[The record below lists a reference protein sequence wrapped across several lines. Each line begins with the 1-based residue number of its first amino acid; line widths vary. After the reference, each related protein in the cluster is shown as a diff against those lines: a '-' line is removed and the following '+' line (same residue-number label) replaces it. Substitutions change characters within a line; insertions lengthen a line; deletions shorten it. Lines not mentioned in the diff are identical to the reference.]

1 MIIFLNSL
9 FGIITLLTYWFYLLY
24 PNDLWLH
31 KSLVSQIGIIF
42 LELQNQDWLTD
53 LYRLQSYGVYCSVD
67 STISSA
73 WDMHRIFDVLH
84 LMLTV
89 QAVYTYIVT
98 GFGDLPG
105 MVVISWYVSCTF
117 CVVQIIDALRSI
129 KVWSF
134 YTPYVLNLLIC
145 TII

>member
-24 PNDLWLH
+24 PNDSWLH
-31 KSLVSQIGIIF
+31 KSSVSQIGIIF

-53 LYRLQSYGVYCSVD
+53 LYRLQSYGVYRSVD

-73 WDMHRIFDVLH
+73 WDMHRIFDALH
-84 LMLTV
+84 LMLTE

>member
-98 GFGDLPG
+98 GFGDLLG

>member
-1 MIIFLNSL
+1 
-9 FGIITLLTYWFYLLY
+9 
-24 PNDLWLH
+24 
-31 KSLVSQIGIIF
+31 
-42 LELQNQDWLTD
+42 
-53 LYRLQSYGVYCSVD
+53 
-67 STISSA
+67 
-73 WDMHRIFDVLH
+73 MHRIFDVLH

>member
-9 FGIITLLTYWFYLLY
+9 FGITTLLTYWYYLLY
-24 PNDLWLH
+24 PNDSRLH
-31 KSLVSQIGIIF
+31 KSSVSQIGITF

-67 STISSA
+67 STISST
-73 WDMHRIFDVLH
+73 WDVHRIFDALH
-84 LMLTV
+84 LVLTI

-98 GFGDLPG
+98 GFGNLPG
-105 MVVISWYVSCTF
+105 MVIISWYVSRTF
-117 CVVQIIDALRSI
+117 RVVQIIDALRSI

-134 YTPYVLNLLIC
+134 HTPYILNLLIC
-145 TII
+145 TTI